1 MEECCGLEFQHGAVT
16 HDVRAEVFR
25 TEEKREVPF
34 ARVQSELDIKLQE
47 NETASETRLTDAASV
62 VRWWQTRVRVA
73 RTRARLLARTD
84 EREGFT
90 AHKRHTREQLIL
102 GLSVHFGAIDGV
114 SQEGCEHSA
123 ERFPRVTAAHARW
136 LSKVASANPA
146 AVVPQLPDVK
156 GVFPR
161 RIRAED
167 AWRVMRGFCLRRFH
181 YCPGDVVQVR
191 GTDME
196 WYPGVVT
203 YSRSYAD
210 GIESERVAPLEDHPR
225 ARAEMMVN
233 VVRPNGM
240 IEFGNKADEVRP
252 HEAGVRVLFGRA
264 PWLWQQ
270 HALLH
275 AEKMARFEPD
285 HHHDFNEIAWMA
297 YGRDSFAA
305 WIDGPPRP
313 DGVDDAEWEA
323 HLARLPPTVYARPAP
338 LLRICQRV

>member
-136 LSKVASANPA
+136 LA
-146 AVVPQLPDVK
+146 AC
-156 GVFPR
+156 
-161 RIRAED
+161 A
-167 AWRVMRGFCLRRFH
+167 
-181 YCPGDVVQVR
+181 
-191 GTDME
+191 
-196 WYPGVVT
+196 
-203 YSRSYAD
+203 
-210 GIESERVAPLEDHPR
+210 
-225 ARAEMMVN
+225 
-233 VVRPNGM
+233 
-240 IEFGNKADEVRP
+240 
-252 HEAGVRVLFGRA
+252 
-264 PWLWQQ
+264 
-270 HALLH
+270 
-275 AEKMARFEPD
+275 
-285 HHHDFNEIAWMA
+285 
-297 YGRDSFAA
+297 
-305 WIDGPPRP
+305 
-313 DGVDDAEWEA
+313 
-323 HLARLPPTVYARPAP
+323 PPTLSQPV
-338 LLRICQRV
+338 LLP